1 MRPSRRAGLAHRAAC
16 LEAALLL
23 LDVTGLCP
31 GTGPSSQALTL
42 GVTQP
47 VHPTQQ
53 EHTGRAR
60 GSGSSLGQPVAMHSS
75 PGLHSCGSLFWKLGR
90 NKRCG
95 VCPCPCPRL
104 GPFFW
109 RALFSSRL
117 IWVSNPG
124 PSPLAAEPYLPE
136 ALRFLSPWGI
146 TFSPTLVL
154 GH

>member
-1 MRPSRRAGLAHRAAC
+1 MRPRRRAGLAHRAAC
-16 LEAALLL
+16 LEAALVL

-42 GVTQP
+42 GMTQP

-53 EHTGRAR
+53 KRTGRPR
-60 GSGSSLGQPVAMHSS
+60 GSGSSLGQPLAVHSS
-75 PGLHSCGSLFWKLGR
+75 PELHSYGSLFWELGR
-90 NKRCG
+90 NKGCG
-95 VCPCPCPRL
+95 VCPCPSL

-117 IWVSNPG
+117 IWVSHPG

-154 GH
+154 DH